1 MPTSAPRRTIRLRTE
16 VEMHASLQKLDSM
29 IQGLVYNEDVHDEQ
43 VDACLKEVE
52 QLLEAIL
59 TRLDRGGV
67 RQ

>member
-1 MPTSAPRRTIRLRTE
+1 
-16 VEMHASLQKLDSM
+16 MHASLQKLDSM

>member
-1 MPTSAPRRTIRLRTE
+1 
-16 VEMHASLQKLDSM
+16 MHATVQKLDSM
-29 IQGLVYNEDVHDEQ
+29 IQGLPYSDDVHDAH
-43 VDACLKEVE
+43 VAACLKEIE